1 MLPENAAEKLKI
13 LQIKDKNINAINAK
27 NLGNLDNIIEE
38 YKGIFEGI
46 GNLKGFE

>member
-13 LQIKDKNINAINAK
+13 LQIKDKNINVINAK

-38 YKGIFEGI
+38 CKGIFEGI